1 MSKDFHRQCRLYD
14 RSLATGRKYKYQQE
28 TPADCASLL
37 IEAIAES
44 VLPQILQSV
53 NERLPDLVT
62 NILSQKDFVPT
73 AGNDESD
80 KEESSQQTSNCDIN
94 AGQTEKYDCRC
105 PEFGEEGYKYPTN
118 YQKSRK

>member
-80 KEESSQQTSNCDIN
+80 KEESSQPVIVT
-94 AGQTEKYDCRC
+94 
-105 PEFGEEGYKYPTN
+105 
-118 YQKSRK
+118 